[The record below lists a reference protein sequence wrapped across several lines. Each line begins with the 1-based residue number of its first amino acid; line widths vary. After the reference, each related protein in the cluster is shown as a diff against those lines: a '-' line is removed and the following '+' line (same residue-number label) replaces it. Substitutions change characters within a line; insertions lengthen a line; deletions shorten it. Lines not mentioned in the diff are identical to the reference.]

1 MNNNAKASGS
11 KRHFDD
17 DGDDERRRP
26 RKRMDDR
33 RKERLAR
40 LRQKVRSHKAIVRK
54 EEEKEQRGEEN
65 DEERRKKLSPIE
77 EPPMPLASRSDFP
90 SDHWVEPIEEDLRPL
105 PQYPN
110 NRVSVVIPPLPLSS
124 PPAEGPVIGALRIPR
139 CANCKIG
146 IRVGLPCIVQNARNR
161 CTSCAQRRIKCADNE
176 TLAARN
182 ARLAKGEKSSK
193 RRGRKDEEVE
203 EDDEED
209 HEIVSKMPRRGLR
222 ERYPREAQSLEDR
235 LLIETRRT
243 GEQQEMTLRVMDRM
257 EERQERIENELA
269 RIARMLEAR
278 ENEANEGNEGEEKDE
293 ENVEE

>member
-11 KRHFDD
+11 KRRFDD

-40 LRQKVRSHKAIVRK
+40 LRQKVRSRKAIVRK

-110 NRVSVVIPPLPLSS
+110 HRVSVVIPPLPSSS

-139 CANCKIG
+139 SPLY
-146 IRVGLPCIVQNARNR
+146 R
-161 CTSCAQRRIKCADNE
+161 
-176 TLAARN
+176 
-182 ARLAKGEKSSK
+182 SK
-193 RRGRKDEEVE
+193 RAKQVYVLRAAKDQMRGQRN
-203 EDDEED
+203 
-209 HEIVSKMPRRGLR
+209 IGGA
-222 ERYPREAQSLEDR
+222 ERSFSE
-235 LLIETRRT
+235 
-243 GEQQEMTLRVMDRM
+243 
-257 EERQERIENELA
+257 
-269 RIARMLEAR
+269 
-278 ENEANEGNEGEEKDE
+278 
-293 ENVEE
+293 